1 MKYRRKYMK
10 HLLVIHTGGTISMS
24 QDQSNKV
31 VTNDINPIS
40 MHQDVIN
47 QYAQIDELNPFN
59 VPSPHM
65 TIKHVKQLKDIIL
78 EAVTNKYYDGFVIT
92 HGTDTLEET
101 AFLLDLILGI
111 EQPVVITGAMRSS
124 NEIGSDG
131 LYNYISAIRVAS
143 DEKARHKGVM
153 VVFNDEIHTARNVT
167 KTHTSNTNTFQSPNH
182 GPLGVLTKDRVQF
195 HHMPY
200 RQQALENVNEK
211 LNVPLVKA
219 YMGMPGDIF
228 SFYSREGIDG
238 MVIEALG
245 QGNIPPSALE
255 GIQQL
260 VSLNIPIL
268 VKAYMGMPGDIFS
281 FYSREGID
289 GMVIEALGQ
298 GNIPPSALEGIQQL
312 VSLNIPIVLVS
323 RSFNG
328 IVSPTYAYD
337 GGGYQLAQ
345 QGFIFSNGLN
355 GPKARLKLLVALSN
369 NLDKAEIKSYF
380 EL

>member
-1 MKYRRKYMK
+1 MK

-40 MHQDVIN
+40 LHQDVIN

-65 TIKHVKQLKDIIL
+65 TIQHVKQLKDIIL

-131 LYNYISAIRVAS
+131 LYNYISVIRVAS

-245 QGNIPPSALE
+245 QGN
-255 GIQQL
+255 
-260 VSLNIPIL
+260 
-268 VKAYMGMPGDIFS
+268 M
-281 FYSREGID
+281 
-289 GMVIEALGQ
+289 
-298 GNIPPSALEGIQQL
+298 PPSALEGIQQL

>member
-1 MKYRRKYMK
+1 MK

-31 VTNDINPIS
+31 VTNDTNPIS

-65 TIKHVKQLKDIIL
+65 TIQHVKQLKDIIL

-167 KTHTSNTNTFQSPNH
+167 KTHTSNTNIFQSPNH

-200 RQQALENVNEK
+200 RQQALENVNDK
-211 LNVPLVKA
+211 LNVP
-219 YMGMPGDIF
+219 
-228 SFYSREGIDG
+228 
-238 MVIEALG
+238 
-245 QGNIPPSALE
+245 
-255 GIQQL
+255 
-260 VSLNIPIL
+260 L

>member
-1 MKYRRKYMK
+1 MK

-40 MHQDVIN
+40 LHQDVIN

-65 TIKHVKQLKDIIL
+65 TIQHVKQLKDIIL

-245 QGNIPPSALE
+245 QGN
-255 GIQQL
+255 
-260 VSLNIPIL
+260 
-268 VKAYMGMPGDIFS
+268 M
-281 FYSREGID
+281 
-289 GMVIEALGQ
+289 
-298 GNIPPSALEGIQQL
+298 PPSALEGIQQL

-355 GPKARLKLLVALSN
+355 GPKARLKLLVELSN

>member
-1 MKYRRKYMK
+1 MK

-24 QDQSNKV
+24 QGQSNKV

-40 MHQDVIN
+40 LHQDVIN

-65 TIKHVKQLKDIIL
+65 TIQHVKQLKDIIL

-245 QGNIPPSALE
+245 QGN
-255 GIQQL
+255 
-260 VSLNIPIL
+260 
-268 VKAYMGMPGDIFS
+268 M
-281 FYSREGID
+281 
-289 GMVIEALGQ
+289 
-298 GNIPPSALEGIQQL
+298 PPSALEGIQQL

>member
-1 MKYRRKYMK
+1 MK

-47 QYAQIDELNPFN
+47 QYAQIDELNLFN

-65 TIKHVKQLKDIIL
+65 TIQHVKQLKDIIL
-78 EAVTNKYYDGFVIT
+78 EAVSNKYYDGFVIT

-200 RQQALENVNEK
+200 RQQALENVNDK

-245 QGNIPPSALE
+245 QGNIPPSAL
-255 GIQQL
+255 
-260 VSLNIPIL
+260 
-268 VKAYMGMPGDIFS
+268 D
-281 FYSREGID
+281 
-289 GMVIEALGQ
+289 
-298 GNIPPSALEGIQQL
+298 GIQQL

>member
-1 MKYRRKYMK
+1 MK

-65 TIKHVKQLKDIIL
+65 TIQHVKQLKDIIL
-78 EAVTNKYYDGFVIT
+78 EAVSNKYYDGFVIT

-111 EQPVVITGAMRSS
+111 EQPIVITGAMRSS

-245 QGNIPPSALE
+245 QGNMPPSALE

-260 VSLNIPIL
+260 I
-268 VKAYMGMPGDIFS
+268 
-281 FYSREGID
+281 
-289 GMVIEALGQ
+289 
-298 GNIPPSALEGIQQL
+298 
-312 VSLNIPIVLVS
+312 SLNIPIVLVS

>member
-1 MKYRRKYMK
+1 MK

-65 TIKHVKQLKDIIL
+65 TIQHVKQLKDIIL

-200 RQQALENVNEK
+200 RQQALENVNDK

-219 YMGMPGDIF
+219 YMGM
-228 SFYSREGIDG
+228 
-238 MVIEALG
+238 L
-245 QGNIPPSALE
+245 
-255 GIQQL
+255 
-260 VSLNIPIL
+260 
-268 VKAYMGMPGDIFS
+268 GDIFS

>member
-1 MKYRRKYMK
+1 MK

-65 TIKHVKQLKDIIL
+65 TILHVKQLKDIIL

-200 RQQALENVNEK
+200 RQQALENVNDK
-211 LNVPLVKA
+211 LNVP
-219 YMGMPGDIF
+219 
-228 SFYSREGIDG
+228 
-238 MVIEALG
+238 
-245 QGNIPPSALE
+245 
-255 GIQQL
+255 
-260 VSLNIPIL
+260 L

>member
-1 MKYRRKYMK
+1 MK

-65 TIKHVKQLKDIIL
+65 TIQHVKQLKDIIL
-78 EAVTNKYYDGFVIT
+78 EAVSNKYYDGFVIT

-200 RQQALENVNEK
+200 RQQALENVNEE
-211 LNVPLVKA
+211 LNVP
-219 YMGMPGDIF
+219 
-228 SFYSREGIDG
+228 
-238 MVIEALG
+238 
-245 QGNIPPSALE
+245 
-255 GIQQL
+255 
-260 VSLNIPIL
+260 L

>member
-1 MKYRRKYMK
+1 MK

-31 VTNDINPIS
+31 VTNDTNPIS

-65 TIKHVKQLKDIIL
+65 TIQHVKQLKDIIL

-200 RQQALENVNEK
+200 RQQALENVNDK
-211 LNVPLVKA
+211 LNVP
-219 YMGMPGDIF
+219 
-228 SFYSREGIDG
+228 
-238 MVIEALG
+238 
-245 QGNIPPSALE
+245 
-255 GIQQL
+255 
-260 VSLNIPIL
+260 L

-355 GPKARLKLLVALSN
+355 GPKARLKLLVALNN

>member
-1 MKYRRKYMK
+1 MK

-47 QYAQIDELNPFN
+47 QYAQIDELNPFS

-65 TIKHVKQLKDIIL
+65 TIQHVKQLKDIIL

-200 RQQALENVNEK
+200 RQQALENVNDK
-211 LNVPLVKA
+211 LNVP
-219 YMGMPGDIF
+219 
-228 SFYSREGIDG
+228 
-238 MVIEALG
+238 
-245 QGNIPPSALE
+245 
-255 GIQQL
+255 
-260 VSLNIPIL
+260 L

>member
-1 MKYRRKYMK
+1 MK

-40 MHQDVIN
+40 LHQDVIN

-65 TIKHVKQLKDIIL
+65 TIQHVKQLKDIIL

-219 YMGMPGDIF
+219 YMG
-228 SFYSREGIDG
+228 
-238 MVIEALG
+238 L
-245 QGNIPPSALE
+245 
-255 GIQQL
+255 
-260 VSLNIPIL
+260 
-268 VKAYMGMPGDIFS
+268 PGDIFS

-323 RSFNG
+323 RSFDG

>member
-1 MKYRRKYMK
+1 MK

-65 TIKHVKQLKDIIL
+65 TIQHVKQLKDIIL

-228 SFYSREGIDG
+228 SFYSRE
-238 MVIEALG
+238 
-245 QGNIPPSALE
+245 S
-255 GIQQL
+255 
-260 VSLNIPIL
+260 
-268 VKAYMGMPGDIFS
+268 
-281 FYSREGID
+281 ID

>member
-1 MKYRRKYMK
+1 MK

-65 TIKHVKQLKDIIL
+65 TIQHVKQLKDIIL

-200 RQQALENVNEK
+200 RQQALENVNDK

-228 SFYSREGIDG
+228 I
-238 MVIEALG
+238 
-245 QGNIPPSALE
+245 
-255 GIQQL
+255 
-260 VSLNIPIL
+260 
-268 VKAYMGMPGDIFS
+268 

>member
-1 MKYRRKYMK
+1 MK

-65 TIKHVKQLKDIIL
+65 TIQHVKQLKDIIL

-245 QGNIPPSALE
+245 QGNIPPSAL
-255 GIQQL
+255 
-260 VSLNIPIL
+260 
-268 VKAYMGMPGDIFS
+268 D
-281 FYSREGID
+281 
-289 GMVIEALGQ
+289 
-298 GNIPPSALEGIQQL
+298 GIQQL

>member
-1 MKYRRKYMK
+1 MK

-24 QDQSNKV
+24 QYQSNKV

-65 TIKHVKQLKDIIL
+65 TIQHVKQLKDIIL
-78 EAVTNKYYDGFVIT
+78 EAVSNKYYDGFVIT

-200 RQQALENVNEK
+200 RQQALENVNDK

-245 QGNIPPSALE
+245 QGNIPPSAL
-255 GIQQL
+255 
-260 VSLNIPIL
+260 
-268 VKAYMGMPGDIFS
+268 D
-281 FYSREGID
+281 
-289 GMVIEALGQ
+289 
-298 GNIPPSALEGIQQL
+298 GIQQL

>member
-1 MKYRRKYMK
+1 MK

-40 MHQDVIN
+40 LHQDVIN

-65 TIKHVKQLKDIIL
+65 TIQHVKQLKDIIL

-245 QGNIPPSALE
+245 QGNMPPSALE

-260 VSLNIPIL
+260 VP
-268 VKAYMGMPGDIFS
+268 
-281 FYSREGID
+281 
-289 GMVIEALGQ
+289 
-298 GNIPPSALEGIQQL
+298 
-312 VSLNIPIVLVS
+312 LNIPIVLVS

>member
-1 MKYRRKYMK
+1 MK

-40 MHQDVIN
+40 LHQDVIN

-65 TIKHVKQLKDIIL
+65 TIQHVKQLKDIIL

-219 YMGMPGDIF
+219 YMG
-228 SFYSREGIDG
+228 
-238 MVIEALG
+238 L
-245 QGNIPPSALE
+245 
-255 GIQQL
+255 
-260 VSLNIPIL
+260 
-268 VKAYMGMPGDIFS
+268 PGDIFS

-369 NLDKAEIKSYF
+369 NLDKAEIKS
-380 EL
+380 

>member
-1 MKYRRKYMK
+1 MK

-31 VTNDINPIS
+31 VTNDINPLS
-40 MHQDVIN
+40 LHQDVIN

-65 TIKHVKQLKDIIL
+65 TIQHVKQLKDIIL

-260 VSLNIPIL
+260 VSLNIPI
-268 VKAYMGMPGDIFS
+268 
-281 FYSREGID
+281 
-289 GMVIEALGQ
+289 
-298 GNIPPSALEGIQQL
+298 
-312 VSLNIPIVLVS
+312 VLVS

-328 IVSPTYAYD
+328 IVSPIYAYD

>member
-1 MKYRRKYMK
+1 MK

-40 MHQDVIN
+40 LHQDVIN

-65 TIKHVKQLKDIIL
+65 TIQHVKQLKDIIL

-260 VSLNIPIL
+260 VSLNIPI
-268 VKAYMGMPGDIFS
+268 
-281 FYSREGID
+281 
-289 GMVIEALGQ
+289 
-298 GNIPPSALEGIQQL
+298 
-312 VSLNIPIVLVS
+312 VLVS

-337 GGGYQLAQ
+337 GGYQLAQ

-369 NLDKAEIKSYF
+369 NLDKAEIKAYF
-380 EL
+380 E

>member
-1 MKYRRKYMK
+1 MK

-65 TIKHVKQLKDIIL
+65 TIQHVKQLKDIIL

-200 RQQALENVNEK
+200 RQQALENVNDK
-211 LNVPLVKA
+211 LNVP
-219 YMGMPGDIF
+219 
-228 SFYSREGIDG
+228 
-238 MVIEALG
+238 
-245 QGNIPPSALE
+245 
-255 GIQQL
+255 
-260 VSLNIPIL
+260 L

-369 NLDKAEIKSYF
+369 NLDKAEIKAYF
-380 EL
+380 E

>member
-1 MKYRRKYMK
+1 MK

-65 TIKHVKQLKDIIL
+65 TIQHVKQLKDIIL

-167 KTHTSNTNTFQSPNH
+167 KTHTSNTNTFLSPNH

-200 RQQALENVNEK
+200 RQQALENVNDK
-211 LNVPLVKA
+211 LNVP
-219 YMGMPGDIF
+219 
-228 SFYSREGIDG
+228 
-238 MVIEALG
+238 
-245 QGNIPPSALE
+245 
-255 GIQQL
+255 
-260 VSLNIPIL
+260 L

>member
-1 MKYRRKYMK
+1 MK

-40 MHQDVIN
+40 LHQDVIN

-65 TIKHVKQLKDIIL
+65 TIQHVKQLKDIIL

-111 EQPVVITGAMRSS
+111 EQPIVITGAMRSS

-182 GPLGVLTKDRVQF
+182 GPPGVLTKDRVQF

-245 QGNIPPSALE
+245 QGNMPPSALE

-260 VSLNIPIL
+260 I
-268 VKAYMGMPGDIFS
+268 
-281 FYSREGID
+281 
-289 GMVIEALGQ
+289 
-298 GNIPPSALEGIQQL
+298 
-312 VSLNIPIVLVS
+312 SLNIPIVLVS

-369 NLDKAEIKSYF
+369 NLDKAEIKAYF
-380 EL
+380 E

>member
-1 MKYRRKYMK
+1 MK

-40 MHQDVIN
+40 LHQDVIN

-65 TIKHVKQLKDIIL
+65 TIQHVKQLKDIIL

-219 YMGMPGDIF
+219 YVGMPGDIF

-245 QGNIPPSALE
+245 QGN
-255 GIQQL
+255 
-260 VSLNIPIL
+260 
-268 VKAYMGMPGDIFS
+268 M
-281 FYSREGID
+281 
-289 GMVIEALGQ
+289 
-298 GNIPPSALEGIQQL
+298 PPSALEGIQQL

>member
-1 MKYRRKYMK
+1 MK

-40 MHQDVIN
+40 LHQDVIN

-65 TIKHVKQLKDIIL
+65 TIQHVKQLKDIIL

-211 LNVPLVKA
+211 LNVPL
-219 YMGMPGDIF
+219 I
-228 SFYSREGIDG
+228 
-238 MVIEALG
+238 
-245 QGNIPPSALE
+245 
-255 GIQQL
+255 
-260 VSLNIPIL
+260 
-268 VKAYMGMPGDIFS
+268 KAYMGMPGDIFS

>member
-1 MKYRRKYMK
+1 MK

-40 MHQDVIN
+40 LHQDVIN
-47 QYAQIDELNPFN
+47 QYAQIDKLNPFN

-65 TIKHVKQLKDIIL
+65 TIQHVKQLKDIIL

-245 QGNIPPSALE
+245 QGN
-255 GIQQL
+255 
-260 VSLNIPIL
+260 
-268 VKAYMGMPGDIFS
+268 M
-281 FYSREGID
+281 
-289 GMVIEALGQ
+289 
-298 GNIPPSALEGIQQL
+298 PPSALEGIQQL

>member
-1 MKYRRKYMK
+1 MK

-40 MHQDVIN
+40 LHQDVIN

-65 TIKHVKQLKDIIL
+65 TIQHVKQLKDIIL

-153 VVFNDEIHTARNVT
+153 VVFNDEIHT
-167 KTHTSNTNTFQSPNH
+167 SNTNTFQSPNH

-219 YMGMPGDIF
+219 YMG
-228 SFYSREGIDG
+228 
-238 MVIEALG
+238 L
-245 QGNIPPSALE
+245 
-255 GIQQL
+255 
-260 VSLNIPIL
+260 
-268 VKAYMGMPGDIFS
+268 PGDIFS

>member
-1 MKYRRKYMK
+1 MK

-40 MHQDVIN
+40 LHQDVIN

-59 VPSPHM
+59 IPSPHM
-65 TIKHVKQLKDIIL
+65 TIQHVKQLKDIIL

-245 QGNIPPSALE
+245 QGN
-255 GIQQL
+255 
-260 VSLNIPIL
+260 
-268 VKAYMGMPGDIFS
+268 M
-281 FYSREGID
+281 
-289 GMVIEALGQ
+289 
-298 GNIPPSALEGIQQL
+298 PPSALEGIQQL

>member
-1 MKYRRKYMK
+1 MK

-31 VTNDINPIS
+31 VTNDTNPIS

-65 TIKHVKQLKDIIL
+65 TIQHVKQLKDIIL

-143 DEKARHKGVM
+143 DEKARHKGMM

-200 RQQALENVNEK
+200 RQQALENVNDK
-211 LNVPLVKA
+211 LNVP
-219 YMGMPGDIF
+219 
-228 SFYSREGIDG
+228 
-238 MVIEALG
+238 
-245 QGNIPPSALE
+245 
-255 GIQQL
+255 
-260 VSLNIPIL
+260 L

>member
-1 MKYRRKYMK
+1 MK

-65 TIKHVKQLKDIIL
+65 TIQHVKQLKDIIL
-78 EAVTNKYYDGFVIT
+78 EAVSNKYYDGFVIT

-131 LYNYISAIRVAS
+131 LYNYIPAIRVAS

-200 RQQALENVNEK
+200 RQQALENVNDK

-245 QGNIPPSALE
+245 QGNIPPSAL
-255 GIQQL
+255 
-260 VSLNIPIL
+260 
-268 VKAYMGMPGDIFS
+268 D
-281 FYSREGID
+281 
-289 GMVIEALGQ
+289 
-298 GNIPPSALEGIQQL
+298 GIQQL

>member
-1 MKYRRKYMK
+1 MK

-40 MHQDVIN
+40 LHQDVIN

-65 TIKHVKQLKDIIL
+65 TIQHVKQLKDIIL

-92 HGTDTLEET
+92 HDTDTLEET

-245 QGNIPPSALE
+245 QGN
-255 GIQQL
+255 
-260 VSLNIPIL
+260 
-268 VKAYMGMPGDIFS
+268 M
-281 FYSREGID
+281 
-289 GMVIEALGQ
+289 
-298 GNIPPSALEGIQQL
+298 PPSALEGIQQL

>member
-1 MKYRRKYMK
+1 MK

-65 TIKHVKQLKDIIL
+65 TIQHVKQLKDIIL

-143 DEKARHKGVM
+143 DEKGRHKGVM

-260 VSLNIPIL
+260 VSLNIPI
-268 VKAYMGMPGDIFS
+268 
-281 FYSREGID
+281 
-289 GMVIEALGQ
+289 
-298 GNIPPSALEGIQQL
+298 
-312 VSLNIPIVLVS
+312 VLVS